1 MTFSKGGPVV
11 KRSWGSF
18 LGARFWRIPS
28 IWKGPQNVFFGNS
41 FSHWTAFL
49 FKQTVMVG
57 WFVLLFLLFYFFVYK
72 NASTDVSHSKRFPK
86 WYHKLFYT
94 GATPPECT
102 PRSLGH
108 IRPWCYTGGDPSRM
122 YPQQFG
128 AQSPMMLHRGRPL
141 LDVLP
146 ALRGTITHDVTT
158 STY

>member
-28 IWKGPQNVFFGNS
+28 IWKGPQNVFLVIPS
-41 FSHWTAFL
+41 HTELHFSLNRQWWL
-49 FKQTVMVG
+49 VG
-57 WFVLLFLLFYFFVYK
+57 LFYCFCCFTFSFIK
-72 NASTDVSHSKRFPK
+72 MRLQMFHIQNVSQK